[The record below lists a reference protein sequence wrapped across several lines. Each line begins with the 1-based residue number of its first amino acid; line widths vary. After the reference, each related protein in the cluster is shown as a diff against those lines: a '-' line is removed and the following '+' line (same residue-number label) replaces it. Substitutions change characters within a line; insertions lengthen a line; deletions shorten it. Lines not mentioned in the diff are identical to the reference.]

1 MTNPTPSPEQVTLL
15 LEAVSAG
22 DKQAAD
28 DLLPLVYE
36 QLRRLAR
43 SHLAREAPGQTLQP
57 TALVHEAYLK
67 LVGGAN
73 MEWADR
79 GHFFAAA
86 ALAMR
91 RILVDRARERK
102 RLKRGGGR
110 GHGQLH
116 EDAVAAEE
124 GTTDLLALDDALKK
138 LEATDRRRYDVVML
152 RYFAGL
158 TIEETAAALKIA
170 PATVKAD
177 WALARVQLYREMSV
191 DGEGPAEPGA

>member
-22 DKQAAD
+22 DRQAAE

-67 LVGGAN
+67 LVGGAAVN
-73 MEWADR
+73 WADR

-102 RLKRGGGR
+102 RLKRGGGAAR
-110 GHGQLH
+110 VQFH
-116 EDAVAAEE
+116 EDAVASEE
-124 GTTDLLALDDALKK
+124 GTTDLVALDEALQK
-138 LEATDRRRYDVVML
+138 LEASDRRKYDVVML

-158 TIEETAAALKIA
+158 TIEQTAAALDIA

-177 WALARVQLYREMSV
+177 WALARVLLFRAME
-191 DGEGPAEPGA
+191 GEASIGPPA

>member
-1 MTNPTPSPEQVTLL
+1 MSNPTPSPEHVTLL

-22 DKQAAD
+22 DSRAAE

-36 QLRRLAR
+36 QLRRLAKN
-43 SHLAREAPGQTLQP
+43 HLSKEAPGQTLQP

-67 LVGGAN
+67 LVGGASV
-73 MEWADR
+73 EWADR

-102 RLKRGGGR
+102 RLKRGGGKAR
-110 GHGQLH
+110 AQLQ

-124 GTTDLLALDDALKK
+124 GTTDLLALDEALGQ
-138 LEATDRRRYDVVML
+138 LEKTDRRRYDVVML

-158 TIEETAAALKIA
+158 TIEETAAALNVA
-170 PATVKAD
+170 PATVKTD
-177 WALARVQLYREMSV
+177 WALARVQLYRAMSA
-191 DGEGPAEPGA
+191 DGSGPAERDA